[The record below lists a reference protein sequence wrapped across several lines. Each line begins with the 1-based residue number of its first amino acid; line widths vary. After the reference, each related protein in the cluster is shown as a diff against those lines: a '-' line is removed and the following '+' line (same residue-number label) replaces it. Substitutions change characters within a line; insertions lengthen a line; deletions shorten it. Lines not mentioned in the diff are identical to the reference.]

1 MGRKKV
7 CFNCRKAYSLGTD
20 FNVKHSS
27 SCPECGQQTTILQQN
42 FRPPSS
48 DDIKRWRVVEFL
60 KDNGFIYQ
68 HIYKDIT
75 KRNGIVS
82 SANYVEYP
90 TTMNEAKD
98 FVLRYKE
105 QACDLSTSTKQ
116 ADT

>member
-20 FNVKHSS
+20 FTVKHSL
-27 SCPECGQQTTILQQN
+27 SCPECGQQTTILQHN
-42 FRPPSS
+42 FRPPGS
-48 DDIKRWRVVEFL
+48 DDIKRWKVVEFL
-60 KDNGFIYQ
+60 KDRGFIYQ

-75 KRNGIVS
+75 KKNGVVS
-82 SANYVEYP
+82 YENYVDYP

-98 FVLRYKE
+98 FVLIYKA
-105 QACDLSTSTKQ
+105 QAYDLSKSTKP